1 MHRRRFDKPAWR
13 SGARRIRSAAGR
25 MTNDRP
31 SGMPSRSQLP
41 PYLDALV
48 RQFEASLSPEYAP
61 VTRRVYVAAARTA
74 LRLIAP
80 ALTAEIPSG
89 TLFLMLHHAS
99 WTKSHPRPQRLERFL
114 SFLAQAY
121 PAARIDL
128 SLLKER
134 IVRGI
139 GEGTRNIRIPTLR
152 HRRNLA
158 FLAALCAA
166 PKRPNPRTW
175 PRECVRVQGQ
185 TVYLRE
191 EQVAI
196 AEFADALRLWTAWR
210 DRLAHEAPR
219 RSVRRPPKWG
229 NSSWLFPGRTGE
241 IMAAPRA
248 HAVLK
253 DAIASCLD
261 QNRAPI
267 PWPGGS
273 TSFGPLPLTPALV
286 RTAFDAAECWPDVP
300 LPLVTSAG
308 GPVPTVP
315 MRVRPVSPTFSPGP
329 QTILREDATPQSR

>member
-1 MHRRRFDKPAWR
+1 MTNEKPAE
-13 SGARRIRSAAGR
+13 
-25 MTNDRP
+25 T
-31 SGMPSRSQLP
+31 PSRPPLP
-41 PYLDALV
+41 PPLDALV
-48 RQFEASLSPEYAP
+48 RKFEASLSPEYAP
-61 VTRRVYVAAARTA
+61 VTRRVYVAAARQA

-80 ALTAEIPSG
+80 ALVAEIPPG

-99 WTKSHPRPQRLERFL
+99 WTKSHPRPKRLERFL

-134 IVRGI
+134 IVQGV
-139 GEGTRNIRIPTLR
+139 GEGTRNVRLPTFR

-166 PKRPNPRTW
+166 PKQPNPRNW

-185 TVYLRE
+185 TVYLW
-191 EQVAI
+191 EQPVAV
-196 AEFADALRLWTAWR
+196 AEFAEALRLWAAWR

-229 NSSWLFPGRTGE
+229 DSSWLFPGRAGE
-241 IMAAPRA
+241 VMAAPRA
-248 HAVLK
+248 HAVLNA
-253 DAIASCLD
+253 AIASCLD
-261 QNRAPI
+261 QSKAPI

-286 RTAFDAAECWPDVP
+286 RTAFDAVECWPDVP

-315 MRVRPVSPTFSPGP
+315 MRVRPVSPTLSPGP
-329 QTILREDATPQSR
+329 QTILRGDATPRSH